1 MSEIK
6 KFYKR
11 QNLTFKGELNTI
23 SHSNIVVNSRLFKEG
38 FLWTYF
44 LELFNLIPNYNSKK
58 DILERKIQV
67 LEAGCGCGTVSK
79 YLAPFAK
86 RVFAFDISDEGIK
99 LSKIKNEDFDN
110 IHHFC
115 ADGLDVTSIDEIKG
129 QKFDFILL
137 RNFHPLCREVFFG
150 EAHMKYLNLLDSYY
164 KLLKPSGIIIVSH
177 EPGAGLRFKDLRIKY
192 KKNLIGT
199 FIPNILI
206 ISLLLSRYNFRI
218 ASPISS
224 LITKL
229 ISKVNKNQYLFSIL
243 RAPRSL

>member
-6 KFYKR
+6 TFYND

-23 SHSNIVVNSRLFKEG
+23 SHSNTTVNSRIFKEG

-44 LELFNLIPNYNSKK
+44 LELFNLTPNYKTKIES
-58 DILERKIQV
+58 IERKIQV

-86 RVFAFDISDEGIK
+86 KVFAFDKSSEGIK
-99 LSKIKNEDFDN
+99 VSKKKNDDFDN

-115 ADGLDVTSIDEIKG
+115 ADGLDVKSIVEIKG

-150 EAHMKYLNLLDSYY
+150 EDHIKYLKLLDSYY

-177 EPGAGLRFKDLRIKY
+177 EPVAGLRFNDLRKKY

-199 FIPNILI
+199 YIPNILI
-206 ISLLLSRYNFRI
+206 ISLLLFRYNFKI

-224 LITKL
+224 FITKL
-229 ISKVNKNQYLFSIL
+229 ISKVNKNQYLFSVL
-243 RAPRSL
+243 RAPRKR